1 MTKKKIAVPNRPAEA
16 RKVHVWQGFVA
27 MRGLV
32 IVRDFRGEPL
42 RRVALF
48 TDMDA
53 VYTASVFAVEANLGY
68 PPPTAV
74 PRRDTFQWDD
84 AIYARLKAQWR
95 EHAETDNATW
105 KELKPF
111 SGDGLNGRGGGGG
124 TDEQLSDREPPG
136 RPALQHGVGKP
147 RARKPGAW
155 PDFESRTSGC
165 LPPARRIGHAAAF
178 LRVTLERKRFRI
190 GEGPAGAAPL

>member
-1 MTKKKIAVPNRPAEA
+1 M
-16 RKVHVWQGFVA
+16 Q
-27 MRGLV
+27 GLV

-53 VYTASVFAVEANLGY
+53 VYTASVFAVEADLGY

-74 PRRDTFQWDD
+74 PRRDIYQWDE
-84 AIYARLKAQWR
+84 AVYARLKSQWR
-95 EHAETDNATW
+95 EHGETDDATW

-111 SGDGLNGRGGGGG
+111 SGDCLTPDPSGHSGGDGVEESLPGGK
-124 TDEQLSDREPPG
+124 PPS

-147 RARKPGAW
+147 RAKKPGAW
-155 PDFESRTSGC
+155 PDFGSRTSGC
-165 LPPARRIGHAAAF
+165 LPPARRLSHAAAF
-178 LRVTLERKRFRI
+178 LRVTLARKRFRV
-190 GEGPAGAAPL
+190 GQGPAGAAPL